1 MKIWIKLVLGIA
13 IGTLTGFL
21 IPQFKETVGFW
32 AELIGNIG
40 RYGLFPLVFF
50 SVPLAILEL
59 RKEKQ
64 ILKYFGL
71 SMLYLAAASLIL
83 IILGTVT
90 VLLLVPN
97 RIPIIIEKEQIIH
110 LPGIR
115 ELLAMIFPSNIF
127 SLLNSD
133 GNYLFPLYVFAFFMG
148 LNFSFDRIITRP
160 AVQLFDSFSRIFYHI
175 NTFIVELMGIG
186 IIALSAYWIIQINTI
201 PDFEIFT
208 QTILLL
214 SINGAIVVFGLYPAI
229 MYFALKKENPYKW
242 LYALITPVMTGFFS
256 SNYYFSMPSLV
267 HHSKENLGIPRKGGI
282 PVLSL
287 YALFGKAG
295 TAMVS
300 SITFL
305 IIIRSYSSLGI
316 SVSTFFWVIL
326 FSYLTSFISGPMPGL
341 GTYVSLMVL
350 CRLYGQGI
358 EEGYLIVAPVM
369 PILLSIATAIDVL
382 TAGLGTYLSARHM
395 GFTKEVKVK
404 DYA

>member
-13 IGTLTGFL
+13 IGTVLGYF
-21 IPQFKETVGFW
+21 IPQFKDTVGFW

-40 RYGLFPLVFF
+40 RYGLFPLVLF

-64 ILKYFGL
+64 IFKFFGL
-71 SMLYLAAASLIL
+71 SVLYLAAASLIL
-83 IILGTVT
+83 IILGTMT

-115 ELLAMIFPSNIF
+115 ELLYMVFPKNIF

-133 GNYLFPLYVFAFFMG
+133 GNYMFPLYVFSFFLG

-186 IIALSAYWIIQINTI
+186 IIAFAAFWCIQIRTI
-201 PDFEIFT
+201 PDFEIFA
-208 QTILLL
+208 QTVLLL
-214 SINGAIVVFGLYPAI
+214 AINATIVIFGVYPAI
-229 MYFALKKENPYKW
+229 LYFSLNKENPYKS
-242 LYALITPVMTGFFS
+242 LYALVTPVLTGFFS
-256 SNYYFSMPSLV
+256 ANLYFALPSLI
-267 HHSKENLGIPRKGGI
+267 HHGKENLGIPRKAGI
-282 PVLSL
+282 SIFPL
-287 YALFGKAG
+287 YAVFGKAG
-295 TAMVS
+295 TALVT

-305 IIIRSYSSLGI
+305 IIVRSYSSLGI
-316 SVSTFFWVIL
+316 GISTFFWVIL
-326 FSYLTSFISGPMPGL
+326 FSYLTSFISGPLPGL
-341 GTYVSLMVL
+341 GVYVSLMVL

-358 EEGYLIVAPVM
+358 EEGYLIIAPIM
-369 PILLSIATAIDVL
+369 PVLLSIATAVDIL
-382 TAGLGTYLSARHM
+382 TAGLGTFLSSRHM
-395 GFTKEVKVK
+395 GFTKEIKTK